1 MNTLNFYAQPSKATT
16 CLQYY
21 VGFANMTVVKSD
33 IDSGAP
39 PLPSAPFKPSATPD
53 EIHEMSLDALQAYL
67 EDLLPKAMPG
77 RGSEDRAADGSPCV
91 PSLVA
96 VCLISMVE
104 HAAGKR
110 KLVSLAN
117 VQNKDDLKSVRGVVK
132 LLHGG
137 LDELRSVK
145 VAQ

>member
-1 MNTLNFYAQPSKATT
+1 MA
-16 CLQYY
+16 
-21 VGFANMTVVKSD
+21 VVKGN

-39 PLPSAPFKPSATPD
+39 PPPAAPSEPSATPD

-67 EDLLPKAMPG
+67 EDLLPEAMPG
-77 RGSEDRAADGSPCV
+77 RGLEDRAADGSPCV

-96 VCLISMVE
+96 VLLISRVS
-104 HAAGKR
+104 HAAGKP
-110 KLVSLAN
+110 KLVNLAN
-117 VQNKDDLKSVRGVVK
+117 VKNKDDLRSVRGVAK